1 MSNTTALNIT
11 NDIIES
17 IDTSTGND
25 SIDVMIDSFDDMN
38 LKDKLL
44 RGIYGYG
51 FEKPSLIQSKAI
63 PVIINGHDVI
73 AQSQSGTGKTGTF
86 TIGTLQR
93 IDEKINGVQ
102 AIIISHTRELAHQI
116 CHVCSSI
123 GQYLNVNPV
132 LCIGGVD
139 IKQTKIELENGPV
152 IAIGT
157 PGRIIDLIKRRYL
170 STKVLR
176 ILVIDEADEML
187 SDSFI
192 DQIKSI
198 VQSLNETTQIC
209 LISATMPFEML
220 ELTNKFM
227 RNPKQI
233 LLEKENL
240 TLDGIK
246 QFYINVEND
255 LWKFETFCDLF
266 DVISVSQTIV
276 YVNSIKRGEDLKNE
290 LKKKN
295 FTVSLLH
302 SDMEAKDRSLIM
314 KEFRAGN
321 TRILIST
328 DLLSRGIDIHQI
340 SIVVNYDIPK
350 NKECYLH
357 RIGRSGRFGRKG
369 VAINLVSRYEERLL
383 NDIMKHYDTFIDT
396 MPENIQAF
404 LS

>member
-1 MSNTTALNIT
+1 MSYNPNLNEEPK
-11 NDIIES
+11 NENLKIEE
-17 IDTSTGND
+17 T
-25 SIDVMIDSFDDMN
+25 VIDSFDNMN
-38 LKDKLL
+38 LKEKLL

-51 FEKPSLIQSKAI
+51 FEKPSSIQSKAI
-63 PVIINGHDVI
+63 PVIAECHDVI

-86 TIGTLQR
+86 TIGVLQR
-93 IDEKINGVQ
+93 IDEKVNGVQ
-102 AIIISHTRELAHQI
+102 AIIIAHTRELAQQI
-116 CHVCSSI
+116 HHVCTNI
-123 GQYLNVNPV
+123 GQYLNVRPV
-132 LCIGGVD
+132 LCIGGID
-139 IKQTKIELENGPV
+139 IKQTKNELDNGPV

-157 PGRIIDLIKRRYL
+157 PGRIIDLIKRRFL
-170 STKVLR
+170 STRLLQL
-176 ILVIDEADEML
+176 LVIDEADEML
-187 SDSFI
+187 SYSFQ
-192 DQIKSI
+192 DQIESI
-198 VQSLNETTQIC
+198 IRSTVETTQIC
-209 LISATMPFEML
+209 LFSATMPEEML

-233 LLEKENL
+233 LIEKENL

-246 QFYINVEND
+246 QFYVDVQND

-266 DVISVSQTIV
+266 DIISVSQTIV
-276 YVNSIKRGEDLKNE
+276 YVNSIKRGEELKMD

-302 SDMEAKDRSLIM
+302 SNMDPIERSAIM
-314 KEFRAGN
+314 KEFRSGH

-340 SIVVNYDIPK
+340 SVVVNYDIPK

-383 NDIMKHYDTFIDT
+383 FDIMKHYDTVIQV
-396 MPENIQAF
+396 MPENIQTF
-404 LS
+404 LH